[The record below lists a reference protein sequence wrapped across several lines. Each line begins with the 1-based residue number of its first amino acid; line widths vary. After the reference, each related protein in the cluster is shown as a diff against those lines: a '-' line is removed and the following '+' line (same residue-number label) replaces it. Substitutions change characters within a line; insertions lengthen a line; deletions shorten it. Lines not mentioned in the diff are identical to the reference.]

1 MKSSFLARSVR
12 SQRVKAIL
20 FGVLALLVAM
30 PLSAQQQVGFP
41 PAQSPY
47 RDLEYKQ
54 EISPFGGWVSASTDA
69 AEVVPQSASIM
80 GLRYQVYL
88 AGPVS
93 FDADFSRMASTRNV
107 FDPTQIA
114 TKRFL
119 GTADAAVYGINVG
132 VALGLTGRKSW
143 HHIVPELRAG
153 AGVVTSDAKD
163 DGSGYSFGT
172 PFAMTFGGGLK
183 LVSLGRLQ
191 LRADVGERFYKQ
203 KYPDSFYQTSSDNT
217 SLLTTQG
224 RSFWATQTLFTVG
237 ASLLF
242 DR

>member
-1 MKSSFLARSVR
+1 MKSSFPARPVR
-12 SQRVKAIL
+12 SERVKAIL

-47 RDLEYKQ
+47 RDLEFRQ
-54 EISPFGGWVSASTDA
+54 EISPFGGWASASTDA
-69 AEVVPQSASIM
+69 AGVVPQSSSIV
-80 GLRYQVYL
+80 GLRYQVYI

-93 FDADFSRMASTRNV
+93 FDADFSRMASIRNV
-107 FDPTQIA
+107 FDPTQVA
-114 TKRFL
+114 AKRFL

-143 HHIVPELRAG
+143 HHLVPELRGG

-163 DGSGYSFGT
+163 DASGYSFGT

-183 LVSLGRLQ
+183 FVSLGRLQ
-191 LRADVGERFYKQ
+191 LRADAGARLFKQ
-203 KYPDSFYQTSSDNT
+203 KYPDSFFQIASDNT
-217 SLLTTQG
+217 SVLTTQS
-224 RSFWATQTLFTVG
+224 RSFWTNQTVLSVG